1 MRAGRITEL
10 PSYTDIYDFFPKE
23 VMLQTWASFGVSM
36 ATGSCSLMG
45 ETLNDRFPDVKVQG
59 LEAFIA
65 ACWSGK

>member
-10 PSYTDIYDFFPKE
+10 PNYKAIYEFFPKDT
-23 VMLQTWASFGVSM
+23 MLQTWASFGVSM

-45 ETLNDRFPDVKVQG
+45 ETLNDRFPDVKVQD
-59 LEAFIA
+59 LEAFIK